1 MGRLADSHCHL
12 DFNTFDDDRGG
23 VIAAAQRAGLVAIVN
38 PGTSVETSRAA
49 MTLAETYPMVY
60 AAVGVHPHDAS
71 TFTRS
76 TRAELR
82 QLASHPKVVAIG
94 EIGLDYYRNY
104 SPRDAQRR
112 AFAAQLELAG
122 ELALPVI
129 IHNRDAA
136 QDTMSMLH
144 DWVHGGIGRRGVLH
158 SYSAGLEWLQQTLE
172 LDFYIGI
179 SGPVTFAKATALQRV
194 VQQAPLERLLVETDA
209 PFLTPEPYR
218 GRRNEPAYV
227 RYVASKVAALK
238 EMPLEKVVEQTTRNL
253 VQLANIGK
261 TLEETDISGTS
272 RQ

>member
-12 DFNTFDDDRGG
+12 DFNTFDDDRGE
-23 VIAAAQRAGLVAIVN
+23 VIGAAKRAGLVVIVN

-49 MTLAETYPMVY
+49 VTLAETYPMVY

-71 TFTRS
+71 TFTR
-76 TRAELR
+76 TTKAELR

-104 SPRDAQRR
+104 SPRDAQQR
-112 AFAAQLELAG
+112 AFVAQLELAS

-136 QDTMSMLH
+136 KETMGLLH
-144 DWVHGGIGRRGVLH
+144 DWVQGGTGRRGVLH
-158 SYSAGLEWLQQTLE
+158 SYSAGIEWLEQVLE

-179 SGPVTFAKATALQRV
+179 SGPVTFAKATILQDV
-194 VQQAPLERLLVETDA
+194 VQRAPLERLLVETDA

-227 RYVASKVAALK
+227 QYVTSKVAALK
-238 EMPLEKVVEQTTRNL
+238 ELPLEKVAEQTTRNL
-253 VQLANIGK
+253 AQLANIGK

>member
-12 DFNTFDDDRGG
+12 DFDTFDDDRVG
-23 VIAAAQRAGLVAIVN
+23 VIAAAKQAGLVAIVN
-38 PGTSVETSRAA
+38 PGTSVEASRAA
-49 MTLAETYPMVY
+49 VALAETYPMVY

-71 TFTRS
+71 TFTRA
-76 TRAELR
+76 TKAELR
-82 QLASHPKVVAIG
+82 QLATHPKVVAIG

-136 QDTMSMLH
+136 QDTMGLLS
-144 DWVHGGIGRRGVLH
+144 DWADGAPGRRGVLH
-158 SYSAGLEWLQQTLE
+158 SYSAGLEWLQQVLE
-172 LDFYIGI
+172 LDFYVGI
-179 SGPVTFAKATALQRV
+179 SGPVTFAKATMLHRV

-209 PFLTPEPYR
+209 PFLTPEPFR

-227 RYVASKVAALK
+227 QYVTHKVASLK
-238 EMPLEKVVEQTTRNL
+238 GLPLEQVAEQTTRNL
-253 VQLANIGK
+253 EQLANIGK
-261 TLEETDISGTS
+261 TLEETDISETS
-272 RQ
+272 RR